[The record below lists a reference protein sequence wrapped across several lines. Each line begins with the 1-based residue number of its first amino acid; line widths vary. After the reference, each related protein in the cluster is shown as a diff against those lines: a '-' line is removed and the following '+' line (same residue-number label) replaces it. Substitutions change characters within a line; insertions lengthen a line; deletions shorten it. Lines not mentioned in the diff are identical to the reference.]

1 MILQKKS
8 ADDKNMND
16 YQACGNVISTNCKG
30 NLGLI
35 VGDNNFSQMFPIMP
49 STNNAILQWPPELKL
64 EINL

>member
-1 MILQKKS
+1 MILQKKIS
-8 ADDKNMND
+8 RRQNMNN
-16 YQACGNVISTNCKG
+16 YKACENVIYSNCKG

>member
-1 MILQKKS
+1 
-8 ADDKNMND
+8 MNN
-16 YQACGNVISTNCKG
+16 YKACENVIYSNCKG

-49 STNNAILQWPPELKL
+49 STNDAILQWPPELKL